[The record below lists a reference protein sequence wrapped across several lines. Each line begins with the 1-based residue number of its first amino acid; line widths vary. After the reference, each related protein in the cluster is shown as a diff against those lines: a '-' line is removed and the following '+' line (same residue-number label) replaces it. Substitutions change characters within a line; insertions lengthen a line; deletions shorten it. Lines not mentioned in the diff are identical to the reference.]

1 MKHKET
7 TGSILPDLVLA
18 AVPFLVYASIY
29 RYLPSEIS
37 VHYSFD
43 GIADRFASRLSV
55 EALLLCSLGY
65 CGLLLGVLLRKMILA
80 MGKTQE
86 NKNTQTAAKLMT
98 YNQTFLTIFFSALSL
113 YFISVML
120 QNSIPDTLFIL
131 RTAYLVLSVLF
142 IVIGN
147 YIFIVIG
154 NYIPKLKKNRVS
166 GVKTKYSQS
175 SDDAWM
181 KSQRFGGRLLV
192 VGGITSL
199 VVCLVPGNSEKSA
212 VILSS
217 MIFVL
222 MILGLL
228 IFSAVEMR
236 RNLRR

>member
-7 TGSILPDLVLA
+7 TDSIVHDLVIA

-29 RYLPSEIS
+29 RSLPSKIP

-43 GIADRFASRLSV
+43 GIADRFASKLSV

-65 CGLLLGVLLRKMILA
+65 CGCLLGVLLRKMVLA

-86 NKNTQTAAKLMT
+86 NSNTQTTAKLMT

-120 QNSIPDTLFIL
+120 QNSVPDTLFIL
-131 RTAYLVLSVLF
+131 RTAYLVLFVLL
-142 IVIGN
+142 IIIGN
-147 YIFIVIG
+147 YL
-154 NYIPKLKKNRVS
+154 PKLKINRVS

-181 KSQRFGGRLLV
+181 KSQRFGGRLLAI
-192 VGGITSL
+192 GGITSL
-199 VVCLVPGNSEKSA
+199 IMYLIPGISTKSA

-217 MIFVL
+217 MIFVFV
-222 MILGLL
+222 ILGLL
-228 IFSAVEMR
+228 VFSTVEMR
-236 RNLRR
+236 GNPRR

>member
-7 TGSILPDLVLA
+7 TDSIVHNLVIA
-18 AVPFLVYASIY
+18 AVPFLVYTSIY
-29 RYLPSEIS
+29 RSLPSEIP

-43 GIADRFASRLSV
+43 GIADRFVSKLSV

-65 CGLLLGVLLRKMILA
+65 CGCLLGGLLRKMVLA

-86 NKNTQTAAKLMT
+86 NSNTQTTAKLMA

-120 QNSIPDTLFIL
+120 QNSIPDTFFIL
-131 RTAYLVLSVLF
+131 RTAYLVLSLLF
-142 IVIGN
+142 IIIGN
-147 YIFIVIG
+147 
-154 NYIPKLKKNRVS
+154 NLPKLKKNRVT

-181 KSQRFGGRLLV
+181 RSQRFGGRLLAI
-192 VGGITSL
+192 GGSASL
-199 VVCLVPGNSEKSA
+199 IVCLIPGVSAKSA
-212 VILSS
+212 VVLSTV
-217 MIFVL
+217 MFGV

-228 IFSAVEMR
+228 VFSVVR
-236 RNLRR
+236 GRKHLKR

>member
-7 TGSILPDLVLA
+7 TDSIVHDLVIA

-29 RYLPSEIS
+29 RSLPSKIP

-43 GIADRFASRLSV
+43 GIADRFASKLSV

-65 CGLLLGVLLRKMILA
+65 CGCLLGVLLRKMVLA

-86 NKNTQTAAKLMT
+86 NSNTQITAKLMT

-120 QNSIPDTLFIL
+120 QNSIPDTFFIL
-131 RTAYLVLSVLF
+131 RTAYLVLSVLL
-142 IVIGN
+142 IIIGN
-147 YIFIVIG
+147 YL
-154 NYIPKLKKNRVS
+154 PKLKINRVS

-181 KSQRFGGRLLV
+181 RSQRFGGRLLAI
-192 VGGITSL
+192 GGSAGLI
-199 VVCLVPGNSEKSA
+199 VCLIPGISVKSA
-212 VILSS
+212 VVLSTV
-217 MIFVL
+217 MFGLV
-222 MILGLL
+222 ILGLL
-228 IFSAVEMR
+228 VFSVVKGR
-236 RNLRR
+236 KHLTR

>member
-7 TGSILPDLVLA
+7 TGSSVYDLVIA

-29 RYLPSEIS
+29 RYLPWEIP

-43 GIADRFASRLSV
+43 GIADRFASKLSV
-55 EALLLCSLGY
+55 EALLLCSMGY
-65 CGLLLGVLLRKMILA
+65 WGLLLGVLLRNMVLA
-80 MGKTQE
+80 MGKAQE
-86 NKNTQTAAKLMT
+86 NNNTQTTAKLMA

-113 YFISVML
+113 YFISVMS

-142 IVIGN
+142 IIIGN
-147 YIFIVIG
+147 D
-154 NYIPKLKKNRVS
+154 IPKLKKNRVS

-192 VGGITSL
+192 VGGIASL
-199 VVCLVPGNSEKSA
+199 VVCLIPGVAPKSA
-212 VILSS
+212 VILSTV
-217 MIFVL
+217 IFAFV
-222 MILGLL
+222 ILGLL
-228 IFSAVEMR
+228 VFSVVR
-236 RNLRR
+236 GRSHLTR

>member
-7 TGSILPDLVLA
+7 TDSIVHDLVIA

-29 RYLPSEIS
+29 RSLPSKIP

-43 GIADRFASRLSV
+43 GIAVRFASKLSV

-65 CGLLLGVLLRKMILA
+65 CGCLLGVLLRKMVLA

-86 NKNTQTAAKLMT
+86 NSNTQTTAKLMA

-113 YFISVML
+113 YFIFVML
-120 QNSIPDTLFIL
+120 QNSIPDTFFIL
-131 RTAYLVLSVLF
+131 RTAYLVLSVLL
-142 IVIGN
+142 IIIGN
-147 YIFIVIG
+147 YL
-154 NYIPKLKKNRVS
+154 PKLKINRVS

-199 VVCLVPGNSEKSA
+199 IVCLIPGVSAKRA
-212 VILSS
+212 VILSAV
-217 MIFVL
+217 MFGLV
-222 MILGLL
+222 ILRLL
-228 IFSAVEMR
+228 VFSVVNGR
-236 RNLRR
+236 KHLTR

>member
-7 TGSILPDLVLA
+7 TGSIVHDLVIA
-18 AVPFLVYASIY
+18 AVPFLVYTSVY
-29 RYLPSEIS
+29 RALPSEIP

-43 GIADRFASRLSV
+43 GMADRFASKLSV

-65 CGLLLGVLLRKMILA
+65 CGCLLGVLLRKMVLA

-86 NKNTQTAAKLMT
+86 NNNTQTTAKLMA

-113 YFISVML
+113 YFISAML
-120 QNSIPDTLFIL
+120 QNSVPNTLFIL

-142 IVIGN
+142 IIIGN
-147 YIFIVIG
+147 YL
-154 NYIPKLKKNRVS
+154 PKLKKNRVT

-192 VGGITSL
+192 IGGITSL
-199 VVCLVPGNSEKSA
+199 IVCLIPGISVKSA
-212 VILSS
+212 VILSTI
-217 MIFVL
+217 IFAF

-228 IFSAVEMR
+228 VFSVVR
-236 RNLRR
+236 GRKYLTR

>member
-7 TGSILPDLVLA
+7 TGSIVHDLVIA
-18 AVPFLVYASIY
+18 AVPFLVYTSVY
-29 RYLPSEIS
+29 RALPSEMP

-43 GIADRFASRLSV
+43 GIADRFVSKLSV

-65 CGLLLGVLLRKMILA
+65 CGCLLGVLLRKMVLA

-86 NKNTQTAAKLMT
+86 NRNTQITAKLMT

-120 QNSIPDTLFIL
+120 QNSIPDTFFIL

-142 IVIGN
+142 IIIGN
-147 YIFIVIG
+147 YL
-154 NYIPKLKKNRVS
+154 PKLKINRVS

-192 VGGITSL
+192 IGGITSL
-199 VVCLVPGNSEKSA
+199 IVYLIPGISVKSA
-212 VILSS
+212 VILSTI
-217 MIFVL
+217 IFAF

-228 IFSAVEMR
+228 VFSVVR
-236 RNLRR
+236 GGKYLTR

>member
-7 TGSILPDLVLA
+7 TGSIVHDLVIA
-18 AVPFLVYASIY
+18 AVPFLVYTSVY
-29 RYLPSEIS
+29 RALPSEMP

-43 GIADRFASRLSV
+43 GIADRFVSKLSV

-65 CGLLLGVLLRKMILA
+65 CGCLLGVLLRKMVLA

-86 NKNTQTAAKLMT
+86 NRNTQITAKLMT

-120 QNSIPDTLFIL
+120 QNSIPDTFFIL

-142 IVIGN
+142 IIIGN
-147 YIFIVIG
+147 YL
-154 NYIPKLKKNRVS
+154 PKLKINRVS

-192 VGGITSL
+192 IGGITSL
-199 VVCLVPGNSEKSA
+199 IVYLIPGISVKSA
-212 VILSS
+212 VILSTI
-217 MIFVL
+217 IFAF

-228 IFSAVEMR
+228 VFSVVR
-236 RNLRR
+236 GRKYLTR